1 MKPADFTIISE
12 FQKLTRPL
20 SEKER
25 EKLNDSIRLAFA
37 ALTPEE
43 FSEWLGCGC
52 GEAKIKEAA

>member
-1 MKPADFTIISE
+1 MKPDDFTIISE

-43 FSEWLGCGC
+43 FSEWLGISL
-52 GEAKIKEAA
+52 ERRAS